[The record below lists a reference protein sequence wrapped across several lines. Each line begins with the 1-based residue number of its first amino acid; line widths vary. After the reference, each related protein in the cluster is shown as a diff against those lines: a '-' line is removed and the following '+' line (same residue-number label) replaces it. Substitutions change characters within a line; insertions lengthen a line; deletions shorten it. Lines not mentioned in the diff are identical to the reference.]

1 MTKEMIGIV
10 VSDKMDKTITVAVKK
25 QTSHIKYGK
34 ILSSTKKYKAHDEL
48 NQCHFGDIVKIKST
62 RPLSKT
68 KHWILVNLISKE
80 SNN

>member
-1 MTKEMIGIV
+1 MIGTV

-25 QTSHIKYGK
+25 QISHIKYRK
-34 ILSSTKKYKAHDEL
+34 TIAITKKYKVHDEL
-48 NQCHFGDIVKIKST
+48 NQCRTGDIVKIQST

-68 KHWILVNLISKE
+68 KHWRLVNLIFTQ